1 MRESAS
7 GNARSEARRLVRR
20 GRESYHSGDTEMSK
34 SIIAAL
40 ALSTLAVVGFTGVAQ
55 AQPKCGLMGTS
66 THGCIHTP
74 TTPQL
79 PSPKQ

>member
-1 MRESAS
+1 
-7 GNARSEARRLVRR
+7 
-20 GRESYHSGDTEMSK
+20 MSK

-40 ALSTLAVVGFTGVAQ
+40 ALSALGVVGFTGVAQ
-55 AQPKCGLMGTS
+55 AQAKCPPLGTS

-79 PSPKQ
+79 PAPKQ